1 VPDLN
6 VTVAA
11 RALLAA
17 LAVAAAYSVRRV
29 AGFEQVSPHA
39 AAALLLW
46 AASIGL
52 AAAACRGPHTASTAG
67 SGHRWTRT
75 DGAIALGIVGL
86 ALALRTHALV
96 ERPLLGG
103 DEAGWGVFAR
113 GIASGGGNPFGFGW
127 YGWPALGEYVT
138 ALSLRVQ
145 GATIEGLRLPSALAG
160 TLTAAIVWAYG
171 VRTMGRF
178 GGVVA
183 GLVAAT
189 TILHVH
195 LSRQGFQNVF
205 DGLFAIVAL
214 AALERAWSERRRD
227 LFILAGA
234 ALAIAQHFYAS
245 AHALPIIVLA
255 WIALRFMLEGRRAA
269 ERWRDLAAMAFVF
282 AVAAWPQLTLAL
294 EHPADW
300 LAPMS
305 RQIQALP
312 AGTEAASPLAFAMAM
327 LARVRDASL
336 AFVAVDMRGSFTPAA
351 PLLPPLAA
359 AAFVVG
365 LVDVARRWR
374 EPVAQLLALWIASVV
389 AIGALSEFTPAGQ
402 RYPMAVPAAAL
413 VAALGASWL
422 VRAASRLGSRAGVV
436 MAALVLVALAAEGAV
451 QAERYFV
458 RSPPWVGA
466 RRDVNGEIALDLAAR
481 IGAAPPGARVVMLGA
496 PRMWYRGFHQLRYL
510 RPATVARDVEPA
522 ETAGPAT
529 AAGCG
534 VVPIG
539 GAGVGPAVDCLV
551 VVLPH
556 READLDAIRAAV
568 TVLRESAVSAAD
580 GLALYRLVEG
590 CGACGPPG
598 AGASPGASPPAV
610 SSTR

>member
-1 VPDLN
+1 LN

-17 LAVAAAYSVRRV
+17 LAVAAASSVRRV
-29 AGFEQVSPHA
+29 AGFDAVSPYA

-52 AAAACRGPHTASTAG
+52 AAAASRGPRAATNAG
-67 SGHRWTRT
+67 SGHRWTRS

-86 ALALRTHALV
+86 ALALRTYALG
-96 ERPLLGG
+96 ERPMLGG

-138 ALSLRVQ
+138 ALSLLGL

-160 TLTAAIVWAYG
+160 TLTAAIAWAYG
-171 VRTMGRF
+171 TRTMGRF
-178 GGVVA
+178 GGAVA

-195 LSRQGFQNVF
+195 LSRQGIQNVF
-205 DGLFAIVAL
+205 DGLFAIVLL

-245 AHALPIIVLA
+245 ARALPIIVLA
-255 WIALRFMLEGRRAA
+255 WIALRFMLEERRAG

-282 AVAAWPQLTLAL
+282 AVAAWPQMTLVL
-294 EHPADW
+294 EHPGDW
-300 LAPMS
+300 LAPVS
-305 RQIQALP
+305 RQTPVLP
-312 AGTEAASPLAFAMAM
+312 AGTEAASPLAYAMAM
-327 LARVRDASL
+327 LARVRDTSL

-351 PLLPPLAA
+351 PMLPPLVG
-359 AAFVVG
+359 AAFFGG

-374 EPVAQLLALWIASVV
+374 EPLPQLLALWIASAV
-389 AIGALSEFTPAGQ
+389 AMGALSESTPTGQ
-402 RYPMAVPAAAL
+402 RYLMAVPAAAL
-413 VAALGASWL
+413 VAGLGASWL
-422 VRAASRLGSRAGVV
+422 VRAASRHGSRAGAAT
-436 MAALVLVALAAEGAV
+436 AALVLFALAAEGAV
-451 QAERYFV
+451 NAERYFV

-466 RRDVNGEIALDLAAR
+466 KRDVNGEIALDLAAR
-481 IGAAPPGARVVMLGA
+481 IGAAPRGARVVMLGA
-496 PRMWYRGFHQLRYL
+496 PRMRYRGFHHLRYL

-522 ETAGPAT
+522 EAAGPAV

-534 VVPIG
+534 VAPIVG
-539 GAGVGPAVDCLV
+539 GVESGPAVDCLV
-551 VVLPH
+551 AVLPH
-556 READLDAIRAAV
+556 REVDLDAIRTAV
-568 TVLRESAVSAAD
+568 HVLRETAVSAAD
-580 GLALYRLVEG
+580 ELALYRLVEA

-598 AGASPGASPPAV
+598 AGASPGGSPPAV